1 MRKEKTMKKV
11 VSLLLA
17 LMMAFTMVA
26 CGNNTADNGG
36 AGNSGSQDQTS
47 QPSENDSQQTDDQTS
62 AEPQM
67 VEGGTFVMAIEE
79 PINSL
84 AWYNNYSTD
93 QGGQVFQSLYDPLW
107 KMNKDGTKKF
117 YIAESCDVSEDG
129 TVYTVK
135 LRKDVYWHDG
145 EQFTADDVI
154 YTLDWMADP
163 ECGALQA
170 AAAYKVDG
178 EFCSYEK
185 IDEFTV
191 QVSIV
196 RASNMFGERLG
207 NLHAMPEHIFK
218 DVPVAEVLT
227 CDENNLGVGTGAFVK
242 DDFVVGEKLVL
253 KRNENYYLDKA
264 HIDTLEIRCIANTGT
279 QEVAF
284 RNGELSVY
292 TISNAETL
300 SSFENE
306 GVYDINSYNDTR
318 ICYMEINPNAEAT
331 STMEARQAII
341 YALNL
346 EEIVMGTYGS
356 EKLCV
361 VANSVQSH
369 ESMFYNP
376 DTKNYEQDIDKA
388 KELIEATG
396 LADKTIRIIYNSA
409 RVGQDSMAIMIQS
422 QLQAVGLTVE
432 VEGMETSG
440 YFTAFFRATDSF
452 NISLMANGMGGDP
465 GNYCGLFNN
474 TRSGANMYTTEEV
487 NNLWTEID
495 KEQDPAKRQE
505 LVDQVNAALKD
516 CWSCVPFAETYCV
529 FASQT
534 NIRGF
539 EDTDRMTDLTKLYF
553 VA

>member
-1 MRKEKTMKKV
+1 
-11 VSLLLA
+11 
-17 LMMAFTMVA
+17 
-26 CGNNTADNGG
+26 
-36 AGNSGSQDQTS
+36 
-47 QPSENDSQQTDDQTS
+47 
-62 AEPQM
+62 
-67 VEGGTFVMAIEE
+67 MAIEE
-79 PINSL
+79 SINSL

-107 KMNKDGTKKF
+107 KMNTDGTKNY

-135 LRKDVYWHDG
+135 LREDVYWHDG

-154 YTLDWMADP
+154 YTLDWLANPD
-163 ECGALQA
+163 CGALQA

-178 EFCSYEK
+178 EFCTYEK
-185 IDEFTV
+185 IDDFSF
-191 QVSIV
+191 QVTIV

-218 DVPVAEVLT
+218 DVPIADVLT
-227 CDENNLGVGTGAFVK
+227 CEENDLGVGTGAFVK
-242 DDFVVGEKLVL
+242 DEFVVGEKLVL

-300 SSFENE
+300 NAFETE
-306 GVYDINSYNDTR
+306 GVYDLNSYNDTR

-346 EEIVMGTYGS
+346 EEIVLGTYGS

-376 DTKNYEQDIDKA
+376 NTKNYEQDIEKS

-396 LADKTIRIIYNSA
+396 LADKTIRVIYNSA
-409 RVGQDSMAIMIQS
+409 RVGQQEMAVMIQS
-422 QLQAVGLTVE
+422 QLQAVGLNVE

-465 GNYCGLFNN
+465 GNYAGLFNN

-495 KEQDPAKRQE
+495 KEMDPAKRQE
-505 LVDQVNAALKD
+505 LIDEVNAALKD

-539 EDTDRMTDLTKLYF
+539 EDTNRMTDLTKLYF
-553 VA
+553 VE

>member
-1 MRKEKTMKKV
+1 MKKLL
-11 VSLLLA
+11 SLLLA
-17 LMMAFTMVA
+17 MTMVLTLVA
-26 CGNNTADNGG
+26 CGGNNTPNNGG
-36 AGNSGSQDQTS
+36 KNDKPQTEQPAGGNDAEKQPDQA
-47 QPSENDSQQTDDQTS
+47 P

-67 VEGGTFVMAIEE
+67 VDGGTFVMAIEE

-84 AWYNNYSTD
+84 AWDNNVTTD

-107 KMNKDGTKKF
+107 KMNTDGTRK
-117 YIAESCDVSEDG
+117 YYMAESCDVSEDG

-145 EQFTADDVI
+145 EQFTADDVLFV
-154 YTLDWMADP
+154 LDWFTNP
-163 ECGALQA
+163 ECPDLRA
-170 AAAYKVDG
+170 ASSYKVDG
-178 EFCSYEK
+178 EFCTYEK
-185 IDEFTV
+185 VDDFTFTV
-191 QVSIV
+191 TIPRS
-196 RASNMFGERLG
+196 SNMFGERLG
-207 NLHAMPEHIFK
+207 SLYAMPEHIFK
-218 DVPVAEVLT
+218 DVPVAEVMT
-227 CDENNLGVGTGAFVK
+227 SEKNNLGIGTGAFQLSE
-242 DDFVVGEKLVL
+242 FTPGEKLVL

-300 SSFENE
+300 AAFEAE
-306 GVYDINSYNDTR
+306 GAYDINSYNDTR
-318 ICYMEINPNAEAT
+318 ICFMQINPNAEAT

-346 EEIVMGTYGS
+346 DEIVMGAYGS

-361 VANSVQSH
+361 VANSVQSSA
-369 ESMFYNP
+369 SMFYNP
-376 DTKNYEQDIDKA
+376 NTKNYEQDVEKA
-388 KELIEATG
+388 KELVASTG
-396 LADKTIRIIYNSA
+396 LADKTIRIIFNSS
-409 RVGQDSMAIMIQS
+409 RVGQQEMAIMIKS
-422 QLQAVGLTVE
+422 QLEAVGMKVE
-432 VEGMETSG
+432 IESMETSG
-440 YFTAFFRATDSF
+440 YFQSYFRATDTY
-452 NISLMANGMGGDP
+452 NIALMANGMNGDP

-474 TRSGANMYTTEEV
+474 TKSGANMYTTEEV

-495 KEQDPAKRQE
+495 IEPDPAKRQE
-505 LVDQVNAALKD
+505 LIDEVNAKLKD

-529 FASQT
+529 FAAQT

-539 EDTDRMTDLTKLYF
+539 EDTDRMTDLTKIYF

>member
-1 MRKEKTMKKV
+1 MKKI
-11 VSLLLA
+11 VSLLLV

-26 CGNNTADNGG
+26 CGGNNADNSGTS
-36 AGNSGSQDQTS
+36 NSGNQTQNNQTSGDNQQTEDQT
-47 QPSENDSQQTDDQTS
+47 P

-67 VEGGTFVMAIEE
+67 VDGGTFVMAIEE
-79 PINSL
+79 SINSL

-107 KMNKDGTKKF
+107 KMNTDGTKNY
-117 YIAESCDVSEDG
+117 YIAESCDISEDG

-135 LRKDVYWHDG
+135 LREDVYWHDG

-154 YTLDWMADP
+154 YTLDWLTDP
-163 ECGALQA
+163 DCSALQV

-178 EFCSYEK
+178 EFCAYEK
-185 IDEFTV
+185 IDDFSF
-191 QVSIV
+191 QVTIV
-196 RASNMFGERLG
+196 RASNMFAERLG

-218 DVPVAEVLT
+218 DVPIADVLT
-227 CDENNLGVGTGAFVK
+227 CEENDLGIGTGAFVK
-242 DDFVVGEKLVL
+242 DEFVVGEKLVL

-264 HIDTLEIRCIANTGT
+264 HIDTLEIRCISNTGT

-300 SSFENE
+300 AGFENE
-306 GVYDINSYNDTR
+306 GVYDIHSYNDTR

-356 EKLCV
+356 DKLCV

-376 DTKNYEQDIDKA
+376 DTKNYEQDIEKS

-409 RVGQDSMAIMIQS
+409 RVGQDAMAVMIQS

-432 VEGMETSG
+432 VEGMETAG

-452 NISLMANGMGGDP
+452 NISLMANGMDGDP

-529 FASQT
+529 FAAQT

-539 EDTDRMTDLTKLYF
+539 EDTNRMTDLTKLYF
-553 VA
+553 VE

>member
-1 MRKEKTMKKV
+1 MKKI

-17 LMMAFTMVA
+17 LTMLCA
-26 CGNNTADNGG
+26 LLSGCGQNAANNASDGNAADN
-36 AGNSGSQDQTS
+36 SQN
-47 QPSENDSQQTDDQTS
+47 QPSNEDPSSGDEAQTP

-79 PINSL
+79 SINSL

-107 KMNKDGTKKF
+107 KMNTDGTKNY

-135 LRKDVYWHDG
+135 LREDVYWHDG

-154 YTLDWMADP
+154 YTLDWLANPD
-163 ECGALQA
+163 CGALQA

-178 EFCSYEK
+178 EFCTYEK
-185 IDEFTV
+185 IDDFSF
-191 QVSIV
+191 QVTIV

-218 DVPVAEVLT
+218 DVPIADVLT
-227 CDENNLGVGTGAFVK
+227 CEENDLGVGTGAFVK
-242 DDFVVGEKLVL
+242 DEFVVGEKLVL

-300 SSFENE
+300 NAFETE
-306 GVYDINSYNDTR
+306 GVYDLNSYNDTR

-346 EEIVMGTYGS
+346 EEIVLGTYGS

-376 DTKNYEQDIDKA
+376 NTKNYEQDIEKS

-396 LADKTIRIIYNSA
+396 LADKTIRVIYNSA
-409 RVGQDSMAIMIQS
+409 RVGQQEMAVMIQS
-422 QLQAVGLTVE
+422 QLQAVGLNVE

-465 GNYCGLFNN
+465 GNYAGLFNN

-495 KEQDPAKRQE
+495 KEMDPAKRQE
-505 LVDQVNAALKD
+505 LIDEVNAALKD

-539 EDTDRMTDLTKLYF
+539 EDTNRMTDLTKLYF
-553 VA
+553 VE